1 MKRWPVV
8 LLAGG
13 LAAGAAGFYA
23 SEPSRLAT
31 IIDLV
36 ARRDTIASGFVGM
49 ANFGHWRLICVRGP
63 APLQGLLAA
72 SAKENKSGQASG
84 NACRVNQEIR
94 APGAAQE
101 TSPADVLAAAN
112 FSLLGAKRT
121 PALML
126 RLPPTAE
133 MGDQVNLRMDEGDIV
148 TTTVRECGGGE
159 CLAAGS
165 LTAAEWD
172 KLAQA
177 KTLQIAFPAAGK
189 QAVLLDLSVDGL
201 REAMSAMSRAQ
212 LPAPS

>member
-1 MKRWPVV
+1 MRRWTII

-13 LAAGAAGFYA
+13 LTASAAGFYF
-23 SEPSRLAT
+23 SEPSRLGA
-31 IIDLV
+31 IVDL
-36 ARRDTIASGFVGM
+36 IAGRSGIVPGFVGM

-72 SAKENKSGQASG
+72 SAAENKNAQAAG
-84 NACRVNQEIR
+84 NACRVNQEIV
-94 APGAAQE
+94 APGTPKE
-101 TSPADVLAAAN
+101 SSSADVLAAAN

-133 MGDQVNLRMDEGDIV
+133 AGDPVRLRVDEGDVV
-148 TTTVRECGGGE
+148 TTMVRECGGGE

-165 LTAAEWD
+165 LTSAEWD

-189 QAVLLDLSVDGL
+189 QAVLLDLPVDGL
-201 REAMSAMSRAQ
+201 REAMAAMGRAQ
-212 LPAPS
+212 IPAPN